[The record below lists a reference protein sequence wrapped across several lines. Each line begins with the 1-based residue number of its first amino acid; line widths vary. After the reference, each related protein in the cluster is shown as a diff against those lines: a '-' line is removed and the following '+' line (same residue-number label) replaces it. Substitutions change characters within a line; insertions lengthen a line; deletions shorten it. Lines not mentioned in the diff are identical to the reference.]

1 MSDHDD
7 DGADRRKGLG
17 LVLAVLLASVAV
29 FALVIGAGLGVVTLL
44 GLA

>member
-7 DGADRRKGLG
+7 DGDWRKGLG
-17 LVLAVLLASVAV
+17 LVLAVLVASVAV

>member
-7 DGADRRKGLG
+7 DDWRKGLG
-17 LVLAVLLASVAV
+17 LVLAVLVASVAV